1 MITDKYVEFKP
12 MVTSLDNFSLS
23 KIVSTKKHNTLGN
36 GFTQRFAIVS
46 TYEIGIVFNFVY
58 TSNI

>member
-1 MITDKYVEFKP
+1 

-23 KIVSTKKHNTLGN
+23 KIVSTKKHNTLEN

-46 TYEIGIVFNFVY
+46 TYEVVLFIILYIQVIYRVY
-58 TSNI
+58 LTSER

>member
-1 MITDKYVEFKP
+1 

-23 KIVSTKKHNTLGN
+23 KIVSTKKHNTLEN

-46 TYEIGIVFNFVY
+46 TYEIVIVYNFVY

>member
-1 MITDKYVEFKP
+1 

-23 KIVSTKKHNTLGN
+23 KIVSTKKHNTLEN

-46 TYEIGIVFNFVY
+46 TYEIDIVYNFVY